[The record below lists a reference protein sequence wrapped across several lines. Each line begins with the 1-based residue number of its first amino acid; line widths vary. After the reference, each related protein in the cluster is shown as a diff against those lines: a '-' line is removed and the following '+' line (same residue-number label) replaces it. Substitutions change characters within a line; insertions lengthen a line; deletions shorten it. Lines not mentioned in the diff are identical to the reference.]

1 MFSFITTPRHEISS
15 FSCLH
20 NLHPYKKDKDRRK
33 CKGRRCSFGGRI
45 DSVPCRASYFAS
57 VDFEEKDELILIF
70 QIIPWCSL
78 SYKSNRP
85 VQTASVARKWQKF
98 LSPNKSDDLFI
109 FLCFSSFCNVHIT
122 SGLLL
127 QYEYVEYVDTK
138 GVSKLCELAKIGAL
152 SDDSALSYLFVIY
165 TFKKNLYAV

>member
-1 MFSFITTPRHEISS
+1 MFYFITKPRHEISS

-70 QIIPWCSL
+70 QIIPHGAVYPINQIVQCKQLTWQGTEQILTPKQKWRPLAFLLFFFFLQCSHHI
-78 SYKSNRP
+78 RP
-85 VQTASVARKWQKF
+85 PSTVRVC
-98 LSPNKSDDLFI
+98 PP
-109 FLCFSSFCNVHIT
+109 
-122 SGLLL
+122 
-127 QYEYVEYVDTK
+127 
-138 GVSKLCELAKIGAL
+138 SK
-152 SDDSALSYLFVIY
+152 
-165 TFKKNLYAV
+165 